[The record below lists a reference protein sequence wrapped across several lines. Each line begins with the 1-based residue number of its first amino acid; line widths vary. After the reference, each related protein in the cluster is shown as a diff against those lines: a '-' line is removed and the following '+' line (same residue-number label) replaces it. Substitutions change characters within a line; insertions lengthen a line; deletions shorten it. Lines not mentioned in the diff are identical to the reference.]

1 MAALNPLVAASA
13 ASPLALPEQLE
24 NSDLLIQLA
33 DNTSPIAQLF
43 RARETCTIGR
53 AYNNQLVLTDEFV
66 SAHPVRLFRQSETTE
81 PGENAVTALSQTS
94 TTTIIA
100 SKTETA
106 DTIRKWGWYLQIL
119 DPDTRILINHVPLK
133 SRQNPHPLQSGDRLT
148 LGKTTLELLSPSH
161 PVDTAKPL
169 KVSRW
174 QHGIM
179 PILAPL
185 LLLPLVL
192 LLHALINR
200 VIADPSAPWH
210 DDLLGMAGGVMLT
223 AIWAGGWALIGK
235 IFRQQSSFF
244 RHLLIPAIL
253 MAVMLPLDWTG
264 PWLEFNSNYYYAEDL
279 TQYAIMLV
287 MIALLLHNHLQ
298 LATAIRHTWITACIS
313 AVIAV
318 GSSMAMDW
326 QNQTMIKRWPHYA
339 QTLAPAA
346 LYTGSI
352 QNADEFFASLQTQ
365 LDNMPAASED
375 VTDSDSEIDDDMM
388 DINKA
393 D

>member
-13 ASPLALPEQLE
+13 ANPLALPEQLE

-33 DNTSPIAQLF
+33 DDSSPIAQLF

-66 SAHPVRLFRQSETTE
+66 SAHPVRLFRQ
-81 PGENAVTALSQTS
+81 L
-94 TTTIIA
+94 
-100 SKTETA
+100 ETA
-106 DTIRKWGWYLQIL
+106 TPYNDTASALPQTGTSATQTTQTTGQWGWHLQIL
-119 DPDTRILINHVPLK
+119 DPNTQVLINHTPLK
-133 SRQNPHPLQSGDRLT
+133 SRQNPYPLQSGDRLT
-148 LGKTTLELLSPSH
+148 LGKTTLELLSPAH
-161 PVDTAKPL
+161 PVAAAKPL
-169 KVSRW
+169 NFSRW

-179 PILAPL
+179 SILAPL

-210 DDLLGMAGGVMLT
+210 DDLLGIVGGVMLT
-223 AIWAGGWALIGK
+223 AMWAGGWALIGK
-235 IFRQQSSFF
+235 IFRQQSNFF

-253 MAVMLPLDWTG
+253 LAVMLPLDRIG
-264 PWLEFNSNYYYAEDL
+264 PWLEFNSNDYYSEDL
-279 TQYAIMLV
+279 TNYAIMLV
-287 MIALLLHNHLQ
+287 MIALLLHYHLQ
-298 LATAIRHTWITACIS
+298 LATAIRHTRITACIT

-318 GSSMAMDW
+318 GGSMAMDW
-326 QNQTMIKRWPHYA
+326 QNQKMIKRWPHYA

-346 LYTGSI
+346 LYTGSV
-352 QNADEFFASLQTQ
+352 QSADEFFASLQTD
-365 LDNMPAASED
+365 LDNMPPANED
-375 VTDSDSEIDDDMM
+375 FTDSDSGIDDDMM
-388 DINKA
+388 DINEA